1 MTTTGSGDCLS
12 QVSVVVT
19 VVQGGR
25 GRGRS
30 WSLVV
35 VEHLRSTSV
44 AAIDRLVVSLCV
56 HIADLRLSQL
66 LHGGAALVK
75 GFNPV
80 MLLTIR
86 SDQWSV

>member
-25 GRGRS
+25 GRS
-30 WSLVV
+30 WSVVV

-56 HIADLRLSQL
+56 HMADLRLSQL

-86 SDQWSV
+86 SDQ

>member
-25 GRGRS
+25 GRS
-30 WSLVV
+30 WSVVV

-56 HIADLRLSQL
+56 HMADLRLSQL
-66 LHGGAALVK
+66 LLGGAALVK

-86 SDQWSV
+86 SDQ